1 MMDMKRIYNI
11 LLIMILSLFLLPLGG
26 CFDSDINRSMYEA
39 DGEEMQR
46 ENHIVGA
53 TLKGMQGLVIPTRE
67 HLYQF
72 MDAMAGG
79 AYGGYMEGDEILH
92 FQSRTGMA
100 EISICRSD
108 QRYVSAVS

>member
-26 CFDSDINRSMYEA
+26 CFDSDINRICIGEA

-53 TLKGMQGLVIPTRE
+53 TLKRNR
-67 HLYQF
+67 
-72 MDAMAGG
+72 DW
-79 AYGGYMEGDEILH
+79 
-92 FQSRTGMA
+92 
-100 EISICRSD
+100 
-108 QRYVSAVS
+108 

>member
-67 HLYQF
+67 HLTSLWMPWQEEL
-72 MDAMAGG
+72 MVAIWR
-79 AYGGYMEGDEILH
+79 E
-92 FQSRTGMA
+92 S
-100 EISICRSD
+100 
-108 QRYVSAVS
+108 

>member
-53 TLKGMQGLVIPTRE
+53 TLKGWLS
-67 HLYQF
+67 
-72 MDAMAGG
+72 
-79 AYGGYMEGDEILH
+79 LH
-92 FQSRTGMA
+92 
-100 EISICRSD
+100 
-108 QRYVSAVS
+108 VSTFTSLWMPWQEELMVAIWKES

>member
-53 TLKGMQGLVIPTRE
+53 TLKGMQGWLSLHVSTFTSLWMPWQEELMVAIWRE
-67 HLYQF
+67 
-72 MDAMAGG
+72 
-79 AYGGYMEGDEILH
+79 
-92 FQSRTGMA
+92 S
-100 EISICRSD
+100 
-108 QRYVSAVS
+108 

>member
-53 TLKGMQGLVIPTRE
+53 TLKGMQGLVIP
-67 HLYQF
+67 H
-72 MDAMAGG
+72 
-79 AYGGYMEGDEILH
+79 
-92 FQSRTGMA
+92 
-100 EISICRSD
+100 
-108 QRYVSAVS
+108 VSTFTSLWMPWQEELMVAIWKES

>member
-46 ENHIVGA
+46 ENH
-53 TLKGMQGLVIPTRE
+53 
-67 HLYQF
+67 
-72 MDAMAGG
+72 
-79 AYGGYMEGDEILH
+79 
-92 FQSRTGMA
+92 
-100 EISICRSD
+100 SI
-108 QRYVSAVS
+108 

>member
-1 MMDMKRIYNI
+1 MKRIYNI

-53 TLKGMQGLVIPTRE
+53 TLKGM
-67 HLYQF
+67 
-72 MDAMAGG
+72 
-79 AYGGYMEGDEILH
+79 
-92 FQSRTGMA
+92 
-100 EISICRSD
+100 
-108 QRYVSAVS
+108 

>member
-67 HLYQF
+67 HLY
-72 MDAMAGG
+72 
-79 AYGGYMEGDEILH
+79 
-92 FQSRTGMA
+92 
-100 EISICRSD
+100 SIPNRDGSNPRLPIRLKTCTRST
-108 QRYVSAVS
+108 AI

>member
-79 AYGGYMEGDEILH
+79 AYGGIVFLYGWMAITQR
-92 FQSRTGMA
+92 QSR
-100 EISICRSD
+100 ISGGC
-108 QRYVSAVS
+108 AN

>member
-1 MMDMKRIYNI
+1 MMDMKRKYNI
-11 LLIMILSLFLLPLGG
+11 LLIMILSLFLFPLGG

-53 TLKGMQGLVIPTRE
+53 TLKGMQGLVVPTRE

-79 AYGGYMEGDEILH
+79 AYGGRNRRHLGDEILH
-92 FQSRTGMA
+92 IQSRTGMA
-100 EISICRSD
+100 QIPVFRSD
-108 QRYVSAVS
+108 

>member
-72 MDAMAGG
+72 
-79 AYGGYMEGDEILH
+79 YGCYG
-92 FQSRTGMA
+92 RR
-100 EISICRSD
+100 SIRWLSG
-108 QRYVSAVS
+108 RNRRHLG